1 MFSEI
6 NGKGNCYFWKEDAIR
21 SLFFLSGIKKR
32 ARAIA
37 TITPI
42 FQNADPGDMQ
52 DTVDFKLLMWNN
64 LSFKYHETAYLLM
77 KFEARFFP
85 NKKSV

>member
-1 MFSEI
+1 MEKAIAISERKMQF
-6 NGKGNCYFWKEDAIR
+6 GAF
-21 SLFFLSGIKKR
+21 FFLSGIKKR

-52 DTVDFKLLMWNN
+52 DTVDFKLLM
-64 LSFKYHETAYLLM
+64 
-77 KFEARFFP
+77 
-85 NKKSV
+85 